1 MKFRLPFY
9 REKEEPS
16 KITFN
21 SVKIVYRL
29 NKATGRLE
37 DSGDRLDVQELVD
50 SCKSFALDMLLDKFL
65 PQVDQS
71 DDIAVR
77 GELLDDLDLLQESHE
92 RACYWREKLG
102 LDEYADDKS
111 VFAAMESKRAE
122 LWERLNKTFN
132 KEEKNSENEK
142 SATQSQSEQSQLS
155 PNGEKDFAEK
165 SAENA

>member
-9 REKEEPS
+9 RETEEPS

-21 SVKIVYRL
+21 SLKVVFRL

-37 DSGDRLDVQELVD
+37 DTGDRVDVQELVD
-50 SCKSFALDMLLDKFL
+50 SCKSLALDMLLDRFL
-65 PQVDQS
+65 PQVDSS

-102 LDEYADDKS
+102 LDEYADDKA
-111 VFAAMESKRAE
+111 VFAAMEAKRAE
-122 LWERLNKTFN
+122 LWERLNKTIK
-132 KEEKNSENEK
+132 KEEKRSENEK
-142 SATQSQSEQSQLS
+142 SPAQPQSEQPQFQKD
-155 PNGEKDFAEK
+155 GEKSIAPQSSQDA
-165 SAENA
+165 